1 MDFGII
7 YQLKTKKYWWLDT
20 ILYFVIALFLS
31 TIFCFFIFTIKIS
44 FEKEKS
50 KDFDS
55 KLINVGTAQQKDMEK
70 QVIEYQKKIGNFVS
84 ILDYHKIPTNVFN
97 MLKESTLTNVWFNN
111 FSINTEASEVLISG
125 ETDDIPSL
133 SRQID
138 VLESKE
144 FVKEVSNLNFN
155 LTETGKISF
164 NFGLLL
170 DPKIFFS
177 FLESP
182 INETP
187 SGDTIQTTNPSSLL
201 FFNFLKNG
209 N

>member
-7 YQLKTKKYWWLDT
+7 YQLKNNKYWWLDT
-20 ILYFVIALFLS
+20 ILYFVIVLFLS
-31 TIFCFFIFTIKIS
+31 TIFCFLIFTVKIS
-44 FEKEKS
+44 SEKEKL

-55 KLINVGTAQQKDMEK
+55 KLVNVGTAQQKEMET
-70 QVIEYQKKIGNFVS
+70 QVLEYQKKIENFAT
-84 ILDYHKIPTNVFN
+84 ILNSHKIPTNVLDI
-97 MLKESTLTNVWFNN
+97 LKESTLDNVWFNN
-111 FSINTEASEVLISG
+111 FSMDAKSSEILVSG

-138 VLESKE
+138 ILESKE
-144 FVKEVSNLNFN
+144 FIKEVSDLRFN
-155 LTETGKISF
+155 LTETNKISF

-177 FLESP
+177 PLESP
-182 INETP
+182 IIEVP
-187 SGDTIQTTNPSSLL
+187 SGEIIQTTSPSSLL